1 MSNIEDYRKNIDN
14 IDKEI
19 VEKLEERMRV
29 AENIAKF
36 KQDNNLPVIDIIRER
51 EKLEEITEMASD
63 DMASYARILYNTIME
78 MSKDHQRK
86 ITNQDTPLV
95 KSIKAALEETPKV
108 FPTKATVACQGV
120 EGAYSQQAC
129 DKLFRMPKI
138 MYMKNF
144 NGVFAAIDQG
154 LCQYGILPVENS
166 TAGSVNQIYD
176 LMLKYNFYVVK
187 SVKLKIDHSLLAKKE
202 TRKEDIKE
210 IVSHEQAIMQC
221 DDYLKAFPNAKITI
235 CENTAEAAKMVAE
248 SERNDIAALAS
259 YSCGKLYG
267 LSCLQ
272 EAVQDN
278 GNNYTRFICIS
289 KKLEIYPGADKTSL
303 MLVVSHTPGS
313 LYNVLARFNALGINI
328 FKLESRPLPQRDF
341 DYMFYFEIDSEV
353 HSEEF
358 VRLINQLEELSHEFK
373 YLGSYMEI

>member
-1 MSNIEDYRKNIDN
+1 
-14 IDKEI
+14 
-19 VEKLEERMRV
+19 
-29 AENIAKF
+29 
-36 KQDNNLPVIDIIRER
+36 
-51 EKLEEITEMASD
+51 
-63 DMASYARILYNTIME
+63 
-78 MSKDHQRK
+78 
-86 ITNQDTPLV
+86 
-95 KSIKAALEETPKV
+95 
-108 FPTKATVACQGV
+108 
-120 EGAYSQQAC
+120 
-129 DKLFRMPKI
+129 
-138 MYMKNF
+138 
-144 NGVFAAIDQG
+144 
-154 LCQYGILPVENS
+154 
-166 TAGSVNQIYD
+166 
-176 LMLKYNFYVVK
+176 
-187 SVKLKIDHSLLAKKE
+187 
-202 TRKEDIKE
+202 
-210 IVSHEQAIMQC
+210 MQC
-221 DDYLKAFPNAKITI
+221 DEYLKAFPNAKITT

-267 LSCLQ
+267 LTCLQ

-303 MLVVSHTPGS
+303 MLIVSHTPGS

-341 DYMFYFEIDSEV
+341 DYMFYFDIDSEV